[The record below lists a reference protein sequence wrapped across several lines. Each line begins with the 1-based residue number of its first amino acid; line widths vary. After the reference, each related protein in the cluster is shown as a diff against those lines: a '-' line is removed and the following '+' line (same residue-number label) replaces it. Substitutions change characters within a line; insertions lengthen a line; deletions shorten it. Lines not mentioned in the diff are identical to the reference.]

1 MKAFH
6 GKKEIKEKY
15 LARVKAHQKAD
26 RIIQKIYWD
35 GEKGCAVGCTLEKS
49 NDHGNIHEEY
59 EKELGIPKEIA
70 ILQDRLFEMMTL
82 EESKKFPAQ
91 FLSSISVGADLKLVP
106 LKFKLYVNKNNLKLQ
121 EQNAKRFPAMKEM
134 YSKVLDS
141 INQVITL
148 LNEEIKTG
156 KRDKAAWSAA
166 WSAARSAAWSAARSA
181 ARSAES
187 AAISAESAA
196 RPAADSATWS
206 AESAADSATWSAE
219 SAAISAESAAI
230 SARSAPTTKMKND
243 LLKLLK
249 EAK

>member
-166 WSAARSAAWSAARSA
+166 WSAARSA
-181 ARSAES
+181 ES

-196 RPAADSATWS
+196 RSAADSATWS